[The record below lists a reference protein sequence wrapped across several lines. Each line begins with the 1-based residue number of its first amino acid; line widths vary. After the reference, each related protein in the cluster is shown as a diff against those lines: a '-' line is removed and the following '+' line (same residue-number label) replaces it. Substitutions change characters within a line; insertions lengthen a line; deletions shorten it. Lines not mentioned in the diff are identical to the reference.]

1 MRADGVVPST
11 IAKTLKIGRATIY
24 RALRSEPLLIAAR
37 EELPAP
43 EGGGKILGK
52 ACFFWA
58 PHMCEVLAADR
69 DDVCLWG

>member
-43 EGGGKILGK
+43 EGGGKNPRQSMLLLGPLHVRGF
-52 ACFFWA
+52 C
-58 PHMCEVLAADR
+58 C
-69 DDVCLWG
+69 G